1 MMVLF
6 SHLSDCT
13 TCQGP
18 LAVFRALRAFVSA
31 HSFLL
36 SQPIHLPL
44 HLHLSPSPPPSPSYP
59 HAASPSTVFIT
70 LVKNNYYY
78 MTGTTRCFPCASDIC
93 QCTFLPAFPTHSP
106 SPSPFPSTFPFI
118 FPFLSPC
125 RLPFHRFHHAGKEY
139 ILFI

>member
-6 SHLSDCT
+6 SHLNDCT

-31 HSFLL
+31 HS
-36 SQPIHLPL
+36 LPFPFP
-44 HLHLSPSPPPSPSYP
+44 SPSPSPSPSYP

-78 MTGTTRCFPCASDIC
+78 MPGTTRCFPCASGIC
-93 QCTFLPAFPTHSP
+93 QCTFPSFPN
-106 SPSPFPSTFPFI
+106 PFTFPFP
-118 FPFLSPC
+118 FPFPLHLHLPLPIPFTASPSTV
-125 RLPFHRFHHAGKEY
+125 
-139 ILFI
+139 FITLVKSTYFLYE